1 MRIYTV
7 HEKSDLPREGAGAA
21 DEAVPVKEGF
31 CWPAFIL
38 SPLWALW
45 HRLWLAAIIFFLAN
59 TVLSQLLVSFGA
71 NEAARGAASLAL
83 AMIIGWTAN
92 DFRRRKLNKRGFRE
106 RAVVIAGN
114 KESALQR
121 YMETHSLPSL
131 PRSRAGGPW

>member
-7 HEKSDLPREGAGAA
+7 HEKSGLSDKGAGAA

-31 CWPAFIL
+31 SWRAFIL

-45 HRLWLAAIIFFLAN
+45 HRLWLAAIVFFLAN
-59 TVLSQLLVSFGA
+59 MVLSQLLVGFGA

-83 AMIIGWTAN
+83 ALIIGWTAN
-92 DFRRRKLNKRGFRE
+92 DFRRRKLNKLGFRE

-114 KESALQR
+114 KETALQR
-121 YMETHSLPSL
+121 YMETRSLSSLPN
-131 PRSRAGGPW
+131 SRAGGPW